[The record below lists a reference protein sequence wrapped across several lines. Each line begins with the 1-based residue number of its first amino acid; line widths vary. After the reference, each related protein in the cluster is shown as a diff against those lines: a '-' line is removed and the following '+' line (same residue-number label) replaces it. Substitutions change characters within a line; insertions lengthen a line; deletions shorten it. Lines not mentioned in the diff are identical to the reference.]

1 MNEIDPDLTPG
12 LSDTATEIKWAIVDA
27 DKPFMTV
34 SDLADELGVSGQ
46 TIHDNKGEL
55 EDDWSIETDTVG
67 QATVFYHRGVVDSW
81 NKESANQDWRER
93 MYGRRGMWLE
103 TVSNVKTRRRLEGE
117 NVDQRIELWQAL
129 DRHPYDNSFGAYEAT
144 SMTKEQFDE
153 VKDELPYDDYPDIH
167 NFEYRVSI
175 PPSANI
181 SIEEVRVYDQD
192 IFLFESEWYGKVTG
206 LCGLARFKSKV
217 RSQLREKEFENPM
230 EQMMKNVGSGD
241 RKPLDEFDGENL
253 DELLPT
259 VDQIIAAGEAAD
271 YLFCELYGVEW

>member
-46 TIHDNKGEL
+46 TIHDNKNEL

-67 QATVFYHRGVVDSW
+67 QATVFYHRGGVDSW
-81 NKESANQDWRER
+81 DKESANQDWRER

-103 TVSNVKTRRRLEGE
+103 TVSNVKTRRRLKGE
-117 NVDQRIELWQAL
+117 KVDQRIELWKAL
-129 DRHPYDNSFGAYEAT
+129 DRHPYDNSFGAYEPASERPEDYENT
-144 SMTKEQFDE
+144 DE
-153 VKDELPYDDYPDIH
+153 EYPEIFKWEH
-167 NFEYRVSI
+167 RVSI

-181 SIEEVRVYDQD
+181 SIEEVRVYDQE
-192 IFLFESEWYGKVTG
+192 IFLFESEWYGEVTG

-241 RKPLDEFDGENL
+241 RKPLDEFDEENL
-253 DELLPT
+253 DELVPT